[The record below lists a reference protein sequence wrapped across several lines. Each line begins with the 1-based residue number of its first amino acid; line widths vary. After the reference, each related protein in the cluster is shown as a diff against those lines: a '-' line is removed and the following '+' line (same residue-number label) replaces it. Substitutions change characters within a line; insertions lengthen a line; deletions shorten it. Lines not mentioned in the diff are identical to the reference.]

1 MREKYFH
8 PHLTYTDF
16 KEGKFDKA
24 ILAVGS
30 AENHGFHLPFGTDTL
45 VSLAIAEEVAK
56 KVEGLLV
63 LPPVTYGVSFH
74 YDDFPFTLTLRPEV
88 LVEVLKDILDSSIRQ
103 GINHIIIINGHDG
116 NIAPIEIASRSIKVK
131 HPDSFIASLD
141 AWWVKAGEL
150 LSPQTFEAW
159 GGLGHAG
166 EGETSI
172 VLHLYPQLT
181 RMENARGVVPD
192 LPDNLDIKWKF
203 SEITPCGATGDPIK
217 GTPEKGEKMFKAL
230 VDCVVK
236 FIREM
241 EKAGWKYG
249 EKAKL

>member
-1 MREKYFH
+1 
-8 PHLTYTDF
+8 
-16 KEGKFDKA
+16 
-24 ILAVGS
+24 
-30 AENHGFHLPFGTDTL
+30 
-45 VSLAIAEEVAK
+45 
-56 KVEGLLV
+56 
-63 LPPVTYGVSFH
+63 
-74 YDDFPFTLTLRPEV
+74 
-88 LVEVLKDILDSSIRQ
+88 
-103 GINHIIIINGHDG
+103 
-116 NIAPIEIASRSIKVK
+116 
-131 HPDSFIASLD
+131 
-141 AWWVKAGEL
+141 VKAGEL

-181 RMENARGVVPD
+181 RMENARGIVPD
-192 LPDNLDIKWKF
+192 LPGNLDIKWKF
-203 SEITPCGATGDPIK
+203 SEITPYGATGDPTK

-236 FIREM
+236 FIQEM